1 MIAASFSYFL
11 ELLLEK
17 NKFQF
22 KKYRKISFIKEL
34 IKLSYLY
41 CSCRKVVEKSN
52 EENLKRKKKTFSKK
66 TRKPGNPKKKKKKKK
81 SQNSWK
87 ALRLMCTYLVRICSK
102 SCFLYGFEFSVLS
115 DQ

>member
-52 EENLKRKKKTFSKK
+52 EENLKVIKNTF
-66 TRKPGNPKKKKKKKK
+66 PKNARNTENLKVIITAAKLF
-81 SQNSWK
+81 N
-87 ALRLMCTYLVRICSK
+87 L
-102 SCFLYGFEFSVLS
+102 
-115 DQ
+115 

>member
-11 ELLLEK
+11 ELLLEM

-52 EENLKRKKKTFSKK
+52 EENLKVIKNTFPNKS
-66 TRKPGNPKKKKKKKK
+66 GNPGSLKKKKK
-81 SQNSWK
+81 SEQLESSSTNVHI
-87 ALRLMCTYLVRICSK
+87 LGEDL
-102 SCFLYGFEFSVLS
+102 F
-115 DQ
+115 

>member
-22 KKYRKISFIKEL
+22 KKCRKISFIKEL
-34 IKLSYLY
+34 IKLSDLN

-52 EENLKRKKKTFSKK
+52 EENQKVIKNTFPNKS
-66 TRKPGNPKKKKKKKK
+66 GNPGSLKKKKKKK

-87 ALRLMCTYLVRICSK
+87 AVRLMCTYLVRICSG
-102 SCFLYGFEFSVLS
+102 SCFLYGFEF
-115 DQ
+115 

>member
-52 EENLKRKKKTFSKK
+52 EENLKVIKNTFPNKS
-66 TRKPGNPKKKKKKKK
+66 GNPGSLKKKKKK